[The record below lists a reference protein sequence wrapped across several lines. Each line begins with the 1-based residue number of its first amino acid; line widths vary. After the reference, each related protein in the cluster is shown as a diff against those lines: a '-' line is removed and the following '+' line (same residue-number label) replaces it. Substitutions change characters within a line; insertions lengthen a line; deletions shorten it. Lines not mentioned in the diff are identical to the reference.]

1 MNLLRVLFQATL
13 RSQLQAAEQQLQQ
26 ESIIERF
33 GIWNGIVFVF
43 VFFVFFST
51 RCAIFPFVI
60 FCSMHVLLFSSM
72 CLFMCR
78 LLLSNRLF
86 YIHWPVVLLLHF
98 LFLLFSCKIGFSFF
112 IFWLMSCFMF
122 FHIHVLFWRFFGR

>member
-43 VFFVFFST
+43 VFFVFFFNSV
-51 RCAIFPFVI
+51 CNFPF
-60 FCSMHVLLFSSM
+60 C
-72 CLFMCR
+72 
-78 LLLSNRLF
+78 
-86 YIHWPVVLLLHF
+86 HF
-98 LFLLFSCKIGFSFF
+98 LFYACPLV
-112 IFWLMSCFMF
+112 F
-122 FHIHVLFWRFFGR
+122 FHVFVYVSSTLIESFILHSLACCFVASFSVSPFFM